1 MAHLLKNLEAH
12 SAEISGPRVRPSRLI
27 LRGPGSVWRQAF
39 RSGVR
44 LLQRDEGQDEAEDA
58 DASKRIQQPLQLGP
72 NCC

>member
-1 MAHLLKNLEAH
+1 MTHLLENLEPR
-12 SAEISGPRVRPSRLI
+12 SAEFSGPRVRPSRLI
-27 LRGPGSVWRQAF
+27 LLGPGSVWRQAF

-44 LLQRDEGQDEAEDA
+44 ILQRDEGQDEAEDA